1 MKKMAKLV
9 YYLKMLLFIGQ
20 FYFVFMMLHNILDT
34 KIYGIVFIIIY
45 LIFAFRILF
54 ELVTKQ
60 IRYKSDIVYNV
71 MQIGVYFYLILVS
84 FKTSIDKVYVTRM
97 TINYFK
103 INYVILSIL
112 IIFIFMYSYLEF
124 KSSEK

>member
-9 YYLKMLLFIGQ
+9 FYLKMLLFIGQ

-34 KIYGIVFIIIY
+34 KIYGIVFIVIY

-54 ELVTKQ
+54 ELITKQ

-71 MQIGVYFYLILVS
+71 MQIGVYFYLIFVS

>member
-1 MKKMAKLV
+1 VKKMAKLV
-9 YYLKMLLFIGQ
+9 FYLKMLLFIGQ

-34 KIYGIVFIIIY
+34 KIYGIVFIVIY

-54 ELVTKQ
+54 ELITKQ

-71 MQIGVYFYLILVS
+71 MQIGVYFYLIFVS